1 MEDRKPQVIFQPSGC
16 RGEVPRG
23 TNLAEASVLLGVSL
37 QTPCGGNGLCG
48 KCKVHI
54 EEGPSEVLGI
64 NSSRQSVLQA
74 ECPECISP
82 QDAAAGFVLACRS
95 RILEDVLVFVP
106 EESRA
111 GAVVISKEARDI
123 PIRHDPAVKSYSLQ
137 VAPPSLD
144 DPTPDFERV
153 AREIEK
159 KYHLNDLK
167 IDLFALRDLPSV
179 LREGRWQITVSV
191 WMDREIIRVTPGWSN
206 SHLGVA
212 IDVGTTTLAVYLCD
226 LVSMEVLNVVSAM
239 NPQCRHGEDV
249 MTRIAF
255 HMADESGL
263 KHMSDAVMDE
273 LNRLLEKAV
282 GDLREEN
289 GRGPLDTTDIED
301 LTIVGNT
308 AMHHI
313 LFQLNPEYLGM
324 APFPPVIHQSMD
336 IKARD
341 LGLKA
346 NPSAYGHTLPN
357 ISSFVGSDTI
367 GVLIAEEPHKGD
379 QVQLIVDI
387 GTNGELVIGNKDI
400 LICCSCATGPALEGA
415 RILFGMR
422 AAQGAI
428 ERVSI
433 DPVNHEVDYK
443 VVGRIPWLSQS
454 QPAQML
460 AKGICGSGILDAVA
474 ELYTTGV
481 IAASGAFRKDGGSP
495 RVRLAPRT
503 NQPEFVLAWAEETGI
518 GKDIVITQNDI
529 RQVQLAKGAIQAGC
543 RIMMR
548 RLGIERLECIKIS
561 GAFGCHLDRLK
572 ALALGLV
579 PDCDSDRLTFIGNAA
594 GDGARIALLDRQ
606 KRAEADRLAD
616 RVEHIELTLDEGF
629 QQEFMKCMYFPYM
642 RDGSRVF
649 EDVRK

>member
-1 MEDRKPQVIFQPSGC
+1 M
-16 RGEVPRG
+16 
-23 TNLAEASVLLGVSL
+23 AEASVLLGVSL

-48 KCKVHI
+48 KCKVQI
-54 EEGPSEVLGI
+54 EEGSAEVLGI
-64 NSSRQSVLQA
+64 HSSRLSVFQ
-74 ECPECISP
+74 PESPDCMSP
-82 QDAAAGFVLACRS
+82 QDASAGFVLACRA
-95 RILEDVLVFVP
+95 RVLEDVLVFVP

-111 GAVVISKEARDI
+111 GEVVVSKEARDI
-123 PIRHDPAVKSYSLQ
+123 PIRHDPAVKSYFVQ
-137 VAPPSLD
+137 VAPPALD
-144 DPTPDFERV
+144 DPTSDFERV
-153 AREIEK
+153 TREVERQ
-159 KYHLNDLK
+159 YHLHDLQ

-179 LREGRWQITVSV
+179 LREGHWQITVSI
-191 WMDREIIRVTPGWSN
+191 WMDREIIRVAPGRMN
-206 SHLGVA
+206 RHLGVA
-212 IDVGTTTLAVYLCD
+212 IDIGTTTLAVYLCD
-226 LVSMEVLNVVSAM
+226 LVSMEVLNVVSSM
-239 NPQCRHGEDV
+239 NPQCQQGEDV

-255 HMADESGL
+255 HMAEASGL
-263 KHMSDAVMDE
+263 KRMSDAVLDE
-273 LNRLLEKAV
+273 LNRLMEKAV
-282 GDLREEN
+282 CDLGEEN
-289 GRGPLDTTDIED
+289 GRGPLYTADIED

-313 LFQLNPEYLGM
+313 LFRLNPEYLGM
-324 APFPPVIHQSMD
+324 APFPTVIHQSMD

-341 LGLKA
+341 LGLKT
-346 NPSAYGHTLPN
+346 NPSAYVHTLPN
-357 ISSFVGSDTI
+357 ISSFVGSDTV
-367 GVLIAEEPHKGD
+367 GVLIAEEPHKAD
-379 QVQLIVDI
+379 KVQLIVDI

-415 RILFGMR
+415 RISFGMR

-433 DPVNHEVDYK
+433 DPVDYEVDYK

-454 QPAQML
+454 APAQMQTR
-460 AKGICGSGILDAVA
+460 GICGSGILDAVA
-474 ELYTTGV
+474 ELYSTGI
-481 IAASGAFRKDGGSP
+481 IAASGAFRKHVGSP

-518 GKDIVITQNDI
+518 GKDIVITQSDI

-561 GAFGCHLDRLK
+561 GAFGCHLDKLK
-572 ALALGLV
+572 ALAMGLV

-606 KRAEADRLAD
+606 KRVEADWLAD
-616 RVEHIELTLDEGF
+616 RVKHIELTLDEGF

-642 RDGSRVF
+642 KDGTRVF
-649 EDVRK
+649 KKAR